1 MPSTAT
7 GLSLII
13 GSRNEGD
20 YLRRTVE
27 GALALTPPEGGLECS
42 LYDDAS
48 SDASTDFCDQPHWR
62 QLRDLGTVRLQRG
75 ASRIGVSRGR
85 RQGAAGCRSEVLVF
99 LDAHLEFPQSYLW
112 LKVQDHF
119 RNPGCDLL
127 GIDCFDS
134 RNGASTA
141 GSIYS
146 SKRLCHLNPA
156 WVRLQPDNLVDVAV
170 PFVNGGFFAIRR
182 QVYERLEGFPDFLE
196 DWGHEDRFLSMLAG
210 LCGYHC
216 RVDQRLRVG
225 HLYKDAFNDQ
235 EGLTQPEAFSDPL
248 PSDGVVMPEFVYRHA
263 DAATWG
269 VSTMLMNSLRCGAVL
284 YSSEVAERMHEQL
297 RFDFGT
303 EMVEKALQLLLQE
316 KPQLEALM
324 LRLGLGPEQR
334 DRQMVDFFQRF
345 RPVLPMLDEADLH
358 ATAQLQDA
366 QLALDRVRQLPLALP
381 SLHQPDADHYRTA
394 RLYREALCCFQL
406 QRHEEATRLL
416 AELLTI
422 DPDYLPAIC
431 LLCVNLRAVGRREGE
446 KFWLQRGAEIIERH
460 RAQVGPGP
468 IGAFH
473 PASLNPYLRN
483 LYWPE
488 ADRMIWAALAD
499 LEERAGQPSAAVG
512 WLLKL
517 LDQSREDSG
526 VKEQLLRLIQPT
538 G

>member
-1 MPSTAT
+1 MPTTSP

-48 SDASTDFCDQPHWR
+48 SDGSTDFCDEPHWR
-62 QLRDLGTVRLQRG
+62 QRRDQGTVRLQRG
-75 ASRIGVSRGR
+75 AFRIGVSRGR
-85 RQGAAGCRSEVLVF
+85 RQGAAGCRAEVLVF
-99 LDAHLEFPQSYLW
+99 LDAHLEFPQSDLW

-156 WVRLQPDNLVDVAV
+156 WVRLQSDPLVDVTA

-225 HLYKDAFNDQ
+225 HLYKDVFNEQ

-248 PSDGVVMPEFVYRHA
+248 PSDGVVLPEVVFRHA
-263 DAATWG
+263 DAATRG

-284 YSSEVAERMHEQL
+284 YSAEVAERMHEQL
-297 RFDFGT
+297 RFDFGAK
-303 EMVEKALQLLLQE
+303 MVETALQLLLQE
-316 KPQLEALM
+316 KPQLKTLM

-345 RPVLPMLDEADLH
+345 RPVLPMLDEAELH
-358 ATAQLQDA
+358 ATAHLQDA
-366 QLALDRVRQLPLALP
+366 QLALDRVRQLPLALS

-394 RLYREALCCFQL
+394 RLYREALYGFQL

-431 LLCVNLRAVGRREGE
+431 LLAVNLRAVGRQAGE
-446 KFWLQRGAEIIERH
+446 RFWLQRGADIIERH
-460 RAQVGPGP
+460 RQVGPGP

-473 PASLNPYLRN
+473 PASLNPYLRH

-499 LEERAGQPSAAVG
+499 LEERAGHPSAAVG

-517 LDQSREDSG
+517 LDQSPEESAVR
-526 VKEQLLRLIQPT
+526 EQLLRLIQPA

>member
-1 MPSTAT
+1 MPRTAP

-13 GSRNEGD
+13 GSRNEGE

-27 GALALTPPEGGLECS
+27 GAFALTPPEGGLECS

-48 SDASTDFCDQPHWR
+48 SDGSTGFCDEPHWR
-62 QLRDLGTVRLQRG
+62 QHRDQGTLRLQRG
-75 ASRIGVSRGR
+75 AARIGVSRGR
-85 RQGAAGCRSEVLVF
+85 RQGTVGCRSEVLVF
-99 LDAHLEFPQSYLW
+99 LDAHLDFPQSDLW
-112 LKVQDHF
+112 VKVQEHF
-119 RNPGCDLL
+119 RNPACDLL
-127 GIDCFDS
+127 GIDCYDS
-134 RNGASTA
+134 RNDASTA

-156 WVRLQPDNLVDVAV
+156 WVRLQSEALVDVAV

-182 QVYERLEGFPDFLE
+182 HVYERLEGFPDFLE
-196 DWGHEDRFLSMLAG
+196 EWGHEDRFLSMLAG

-216 RVDQRLRVG
+216 RVDQSLRVG
-225 HLYKDAFNDQ
+225 HLYKDAFDER
-235 EGLTQPEAFSDPL
+235 EGLTLPEPIVDPM
-248 PSDGVVMPEFVYRHA
+248 PIDGVELPEFVFRHA
-263 DAATWG
+263 DAASQG

-284 YSSEVAERMHEQL
+284 YSAEVAEQMHEQL
-297 RFDFGT
+297 RFDFGAQ
-303 EMVEKALQLLLQE
+303 MVEAALLLLLQE
-316 KPQLEALM
+316 KHQLEALM
-324 LRLGLGPEQR
+324 HRVGLGAEQR

-345 RPVLPMLDEADLH
+345 RPVLPMLDEAELH
-358 ATAQLQDA
+358 ATAPLQDA
-366 QLALDRVRQLPLALP
+366 QQALKRVRQLPLALA
-381 SLHQPDADHYRTA
+381 SLHPPDADHYRTA
-394 RLYREALCCFQL
+394 RLYREALFCFQL

-416 AELLTI
+416 AEMLTI

-431 LLCVNLRAVGRREGE
+431 LLCVNLRAVERREGE
-446 KFWLQRGAEIIERH
+446 RFWLQRGAEIIERH
-460 RAQVGPGP
+460 RGQAGPGP

-473 PASLNPYLRN
+473 PASLNPYLRH

-517 LDQSREDSG
+517 LDQSPEDRG

-538 G
+538 S